1 MKRVFR
7 NILTQL
13 FIWSNF
19 LLFDGTAFL
28 GTVFEKIFLKLE
40 EEMGFFCT
48 SILIYLG
55 FYSISV
61 VPDTFVLQ
69 MSEKE
74 RLD

>member
-1 MKRVFR
+1 
-7 NILTQL
+7 
-13 FIWSNF
+13 
-19 LLFDGTAFL
+19 
-28 GTVFEKIFLKLE
+28 
-40 EEMGFFCT
+40 MGFFCT
-48 SILIYLG
+48 LILIYLG